1 MYSRGICLKVNPQ
14 FSVLH
19 CCGFIWHMKEA
30 VFYCIYCDKES
41 CVLECSTGLTSNN
54 AIMVN
59 QIAPVSEA
67 KLSKVSYLLGNNK
80 WT

>member
-1 MYSRGICLKVNPQ
+1 
-14 FSVLH
+14 
-19 CCGFIWHMKEA
+19 MKEA
-30 VFYCIYCDKES
+30 VFYCIYCDKEL
-41 CVLECSTGLTSNN
+41 CVLECSTRLTSNN

-67 KLSKVSYLLGNNK
+67 SLSKVSYLLGNNK